1 MRIFFRSQLLFV
13 PASTWN
19 CAAFASALSRPF
31 DFRAS
36 DSLFVIAADL
46 MRRSVAPSQESAC
59 WCSSDSGV
67 GSFFRAN
74 CNCSRHS
81 SQLLYDKQF
90 GNCKKNV
97 LEPMTQIACNETT
110 RTKYM
115 CKIQLS
121 TIKKI
126 NENCT
131 NVQCRGRITNLPI
144 ANASAEVVHN
154 TSLVDILR
162 KILCSTISLIII
174 WSCTPRNRAGTGL
187 RLHWNKNQQ
196 QCKMFDAG
204 GQIRQKDKTVR
215 QVCSTYLKSCFG
227 GRDILEWI
235 WWIIIVSGT
244 VFGR

>member
-97 LEPMTQIACNETT
+97 LEPMTQIAMRQHGRNTCVRYNYQQS
-110 RTKYM
+110 RKLM
-115 CKIQLS
+115 RIIQTYS
-121 TIKKI
+121 
-126 NENCT
+126 
-131 NVQCRGRITNLPI
+131 
-144 ANASAEVVHN
+144 VVVE
-154 TSLVDILR
+154 SQIYPLLMLRLKLCIILR
-162 KILCSTISLIII
+162 
-174 WSCTPRNRAGTGL
+174 
-187 RLHWNKNQQ
+187 
-196 QCKMFDAG
+196 
-204 GQIRQKDKTVR
+204 
-215 QVCSTYLKSCFG
+215 
-227 GRDILEWI
+227 
-235 WWIIIVSGT
+235 
-244 VFGR
+244 